1 MGLRGFQSESAMST
15 QRIIGMVLLVV
26 GVIALIAGI
35 NSSHTAAEEVA
46 RSLTGRFNDRTAWYV
61 YGGIFVAAIGLLM
74 TVIGH
79 RARAPGHLNLEK

>member
-1 MGLRGFQSESAMST
+1 MTA
-15 QRIIGMVLLVV
+15 QRIIGIVLLMV

-46 RSLTGRFNDRTAWYV
+46 RSLTGRFNHRTAWFI
-61 YGGIFVAAIGLLM
+61 YGGIFVGAIGLLM

-79 RARAPGHLNLEK
+79 RARAPSRFNLEK